1 MKNSASRARGSRF
14 EVVVDRV
21 LDEEPA
27 AVVVDRMVAEEQAA
41 VVVDRMVAEEQA
53 AVEQPIVEVMSEITL
68 ISVVAAKPKLVL
80 KDCYVP
86 LV

>member
-1 MKNSASRARGSRF
+1 MKISASRARGSRF
-14 EVVVDRV
+14 E
-21 LDEEPA
+21 
-27 AVVVDRMVAEEQAA
+27 VVVDRMVAEEQAA

-53 AVEQPIVEVMSEITL
+53 AVEQPIVQVINEITL

-80 KDCYVP
+80 KDCCVP

>member
-1 MKNSASRARGSRF
+1 MKISASRARGSRF
-14 EVVVDRV
+14 E
-21 LDEEPA
+21 
-27 AVVVDRMVAEEQAA
+27 